1 MLSNSLSCHVFLLAE
16 KCREAASVK
25 NEMGDVKWGTLLPSD
40 LMKDIPFNKPHHGL
54 SFLKKHPDI
63 KINKFYP
70 FNKKCR

>member
-1 MLSNSLSCHVFLLAE
+1 MEGPQNTPSLSVTPL
-16 KCREAASVK
+16 
-25 NEMGDVKWGTLLPSD
+25 GTKWGTLLPSD
-40 LMKDIPFNKPHHGL
+40 FMKDIPFNKPHYGL